1 MRITLKAAKIER
13 FIWFYRQAISSNF
26 YRQMN
31 AFALIS
37 LVNVEFEAFVNGTL
51 RDEDV
56 LLNIVVQYIVNV
68 YLIVVLYQSIREF

>member
-1 MRITLKAAKIER
+1 
-13 FIWFYRQAISSNF
+13 
-26 YRQMN
+26 MN

-68 YLIVVLYQSIREF
+68 YLIIVLYQSIREF